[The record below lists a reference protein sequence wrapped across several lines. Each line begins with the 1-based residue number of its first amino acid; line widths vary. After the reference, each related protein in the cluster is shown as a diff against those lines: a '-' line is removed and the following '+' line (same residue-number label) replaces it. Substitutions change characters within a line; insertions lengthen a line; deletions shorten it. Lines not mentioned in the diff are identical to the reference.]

1 MQIFTTKTKKERYGR
16 WIQWMKKEKGN
27 MEKEFA
33 MQKILFTHIQIC
45 SIMGGMKGLREYF
58 NGLNRA
64 EKDEFLSKVD
74 GLTENYLRRALGGGV
89 TFSPAR
95 CVQVE
100 KASGGKVTRKQLRPH
115 DWKDIWG

>member
-1 MQIFTTKTKKERYGR
+1 MDSVD
-16 WIQWMKKEKGN
+16 EKRKG
-27 MEKEFA
+27 KHG
-33 MQKILFTHIQIC
+33 KRIC
-45 SIMGGMKGLREYF
+45 YAKNIVYTAQTCNIMGGMKGLREYF
-58 NGLNRA
+58 NSLNRA

-74 GLTENYLRRALGGGV
+74 GLTENYLRRALGSGV

-115 DWKDIWG
+115 DWKEIWG

>member
-1 MQIFTTKTKKERYGR
+1 MNLLCKKYC
-16 WIQWMKKEKGN
+16 
-27 MEKEFA
+27 
-33 MQKILFTHIQIC
+33 LHIQIC

-115 DWKDIWG
+115 DWKEIWG

>member
-1 MQIFTTKTKKERYGR
+1 
-16 WIQWMKKEKGN
+16 
-27 MEKEFA
+27 
-33 MQKILFTHIQIC
+33 
-45 SIMGGMKGLREYF
+45 MGCMKGLREYF